1 MEPPPSEW
9 ALVRPASLATA
20 PQLLVLFVP
29 ARLSTQ
35 TTRMQTP
42 RESETISLSQTF
54 KLPPVMQLPGSPG
67 STKSVVEFY
76 PVTRPPRYQA
86 QSAPLLTPSEWGCTL
101 TRTKYLEL
109 KLVLLVVLLIPP
121 RTRWMLTGWQDS
133 ATMVSILPIGKIL
146 ADVSNVNWIF
156 LGWSY
161 PSDYN
166 V

>member
-9 ALVRPASLATA
+9 ALVRPEPLATVR
-20 PQLLVLFVP
+20 QLLVPFVL

-76 PVTRPPRYQA
+76 PVTRQPWHQA
-86 QSAPLLTPSEWGCTL
+86 QSAPLLTPSEWECTL

-109 KLVLLVVLLIPP
+109 KRLVLLIPP
-121 RTRWMLTGWQDS
+121 RTRWMLTGWRDL

-146 ADVSNVNWIF
+146 ADVSHVNWIF
-156 LGWSY
+156 LGCSY

-166 V
+166 NC